1 MGRGALDEYLYL
13 MDEAFGGDDWHSLMT
28 NVKDV
33 GPDEWRWVAPGGV
46 RPIGEMVSHVA
57 GCKNM
62 YQDHAFGP
70 GTLTWADPRAAQN
83 LSDSTSAG
91 IEALRGRLLDAQ
103 RRLRASV
110 DALGDD
116 AELFRPR
123 KTNWGALKE
132 TRWAHHGADRAR
144 PLSRRRDQPPA
155 VAAPCGRSLGL
166 RSRLS

>member
-1 MGRGALDEYLYL
+1 MGRAALDEYLYL

-28 NVKDV
+28 NVKAV
-33 GPDEWRWVAPGGV
+33 ASDEWDWVAAGGV

-83 LSDSTSAG
+83 LPDSTSAG
-91 IEALRGRLLDAQ
+91 IEALRGRLLEAQ

-132 TRWAHHGADRAR
+132 TRWIIKALIEHDLYHAGEINH
-144 PLSRRRDQPPA
+144 L
-155 VAAPCGRSLGL
+155 RSL
-166 RSRLS
+166 RRADDRWAFDRF

>member
-1 MGRGALDEYLYL
+1 MGRGALNEYLYL

-132 TRWAHHGADRAR
+132 TRWIIKALIEHDVYHAGEINH
-144 PLSRRRDQPPA
+144 L
-155 VAAPCGRSLGL
+155 RSL
-166 RSRLS
+166 RRADDRWAFDRF

>member
-1 MGRGALDEYLYL
+1 MGRAALDEYLYL

-28 NVKDV
+28 NVKAV
-33 GPDEWRWVAPGGV
+33 ASDEWRWVAAGAV

-83 LSDSTSAG
+83 LPDSTSAG
-91 IEALRGRLLDAQ
+91 IEALRGRLLEAQ

-132 TRWAHHGADRAR
+132 TRWIIKALIEHDLYHAGEINH
-144 PLSRRRDQPPA
+144 L
-155 VAAPCGRSLGL
+155 RSL
-166 RSRLS
+166 RRADDRWAFDRF

>member
-1 MGRGALDEYLYL
+1 VGRAALDEYLYL

-28 NVKDV
+28 NVKPV
-33 GPDEWRWVAPGGV
+33 GSDEWRWVAPGGV

-70 GTLTWADPRAAQN
+70 GTLTWTDPRAAQN
-83 LSDSTSAG
+83 LPDSTPAG

-123 KTNWGALKE
+123 RTNWGELKE
-132 TRWAHHGADRAR
+132 TRWIIKALIEHDLYHAGEINH
-144 PLSRRRDQPPA
+144 L
-155 VAAPCGRSLGL
+155 RSL
-166 RSRLS
+166 RRADDRWAFDRF

>member
-132 TRWAHHGADRAR
+132 TRWIIKALIEHDLYHAGEINH
-144 PLSRRRDQPPA
+144 L
-155 VAAPCGRSLGL
+155 RSL
-166 RSRLS
+166 RRADDRWAFDRF